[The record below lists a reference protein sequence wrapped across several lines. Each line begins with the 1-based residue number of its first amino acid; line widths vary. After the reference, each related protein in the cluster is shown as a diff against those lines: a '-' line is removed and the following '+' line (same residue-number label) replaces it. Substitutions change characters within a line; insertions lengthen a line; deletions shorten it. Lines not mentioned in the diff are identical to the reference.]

1 MMKSLLFRTSYIKCN
16 NRKLSN
22 ISASLVKELREK
34 SGAPMMDC
42 KKALA
47 ASDVNGD
54 INKAMD
60 WLRAKGISKVTSAVD
75 RLAAEGL
82 IILYTNE
89 NDNKATLV
97 EVNSETDFVGRNK
110 QFQEFAAIV
119 AATASKAIV
128 NDKGYVDVEKL
139 LQSTPI
145 IPSEINN
152 NKNVVQH
159 KILNDILGDIVTTIR
174 EKIVINRAYQINADN
189 KSIING
195 YVHGKVGTEFLPSYI
210 QMGKSSAIVKI
221 KNTNNIENNELK
233 VIIKDMT
240 KKLAMHIVATNP
252 LYLKPELIP
261 SDVIEKE
268 KKICKEQL
276 DNLGNKA
283 PKPDMVEKVLM
294 GKLNKKLSE
303 ICLIGQNH
311 VAEEGAPIISKFI
324 NDFSKKHNIS
334 INIENYAK
342 WDIGSS

>member
-1 MMKSLLFRTSYIKCN
+1 MKSISLISRHSYAKHHGRN
-16 NRKLSN
+16 FSN
-22 ISASLVKELREK
+22 ISALLVKELREK

-47 ASDVNGD
+47 AADVNGD

-60 WLRAKGISKVTSAVD
+60 WLRAKGISRVTSAVD

-82 IILYTNE
+82 IILHTNE
-89 NDNKATLV
+89 SDNCAVLV

-119 AATASKAIV
+119 ADTASKATA
-128 NDKGYVDVEKL
+128 NDKGYIDVEKL
-139 LQSTPI
+139 LHSTPI
-145 IPSEINN
+145 IPSEF
-152 NKNVVQH
+152 KNITQH
-159 KILNDILGDIVTTIR
+159 KILNDTLGDIVTTIR
-174 EKIVINRAYQINADN
+174 EKIVINRAMQIKASD
-189 KSIING
+189 KTIING
-195 YVHGKVGTEFLPSYI
+195 YVHGKVGTEFLPSHI
-210 QMGKSSAIVKI
+210 QMGKSAAVVTISSDNSIHS
-221 KNTNNIENNELK
+221 NELQ

-252 LYLKPELIP
+252 LYLRPELVP
-261 SDVIEKE
+261 ADVVEKE

-283 PKPDMVEKVLM
+283 PKPDMLEKVLM
-294 GKLNKKLSE
+294 GKLNKKLAE
-303 ICLIGQNH
+303 ICLMGQNH
-311 VAEEGAPIISKFI
+311 VAEEGAPIVSKYVS
-324 NDFSKKHNIS
+324 DFSKKHSLS

>member
-1 MMKSLLFRTSYIKCN
+1 MKSVSLLFRHSYIKYN
-16 NRKLSN
+16 SRNFSN
-22 ISASLVKELREK
+22 ISASLVKELRDK

-47 ASDVNGD
+47 AADVNGD

-60 WLRAKGISKVTSAVD
+60 WLRAKGISRVTSAVD

-82 IILYTNE
+82 IILHTNE
-89 NDNKATLV
+89 NDNNAILV

-119 AATASKAIV
+119 AATASKATA
-128 NDKGYVDVEKL
+128 NDKGYIDVEKL

-145 IPSEINN
+145 IPSEF
-152 NKNVVQH
+152 KNVTQH
-159 KILNDILGDIVTTIR
+159 KILNDTLGDIVTTIR
-174 EKIVINRAYQINADN
+174 EKIVINRAMQIKAND
-189 KSIING
+189 KTIING

-210 QMGKSSAIVKI
+210 QMGKSAAIVKI
-221 KNTNNIENNELK
+221 ANNNSIQSNELK
-233 VIIKDMT
+233 VIVKDMT

-261 SDVIEKE
+261 ADVIEKE

-283 PKPDMVEKVLM
+283 PKPDMLEKVLM
-294 GKLNKKLSE
+294 GKLNKKLAE

-311 VAEEGAPIISKFI
+311 VAEEGAPIIGKYI
-324 NDFSKKHNIS
+324 NDFSKKHNLS
-334 INIENYAK
+334 INIENYTK

>member
-1 MMKSLLFRTSYIKCN
+1 MKSISLISRHSYAKHHGRN
-16 NRKLSN
+16 FSN
-22 ISASLVKELREK
+22 ISALLVKELREK

-47 ASDVNGD
+47 AADVNGD

-60 WLRAKGISKVTSAVD
+60 WLRAKGISRVTSAVD

-82 IILYTNE
+82 IILHTNE
-89 NDNKATLV
+89 SDNCAVLV

-119 AATASKAIV
+119 AATASKATA
-128 NDKGYVDVEKL
+128 NDKGYIDVEKL
-139 LQSTPI
+139 LHSTPI
-145 IPSEINN
+145 IPSEF
-152 NKNVVQH
+152 KNITQH
-159 KILNDILGDIVTTIR
+159 KILNDTLGDIVTTIR
-174 EKIVINRAYQINADN
+174 EKIVINRAMQIKASD
-189 KSIING
+189 KTIING
-195 YVHGKVGTEFLPSYI
+195 YVHGKVGTEFLPSHI
-210 QMGKSSAIVKI
+210 QMGKSAAVVTISSDSSIHS
-221 KNTNNIENNELK
+221 NELQ

-252 LYLKPELIP
+252 LYLRPELVP
-261 SDVIEKE
+261 ADVVEKE

-283 PKPDMVEKVLM
+283 PKPDMLEKVLM
-294 GKLNKKLSE
+294 GKLNKKLAE
-303 ICLIGQNH
+303 ICLMGQNH
-311 VAEEGAPIISKFI
+311 VAEEGAPIVSKYVS
-324 NDFSKKHNIS
+324 DFSKKHSLS